1 VTSASIAGWIAQAAF
16 WILLVYGWIWNEI
29 HLPGASIF
37 LLLWVGG
44 FVGLD
49 HVAYGAAL
57 FSPFVA
63 VLDIAL
69 VFIVFKGDVR
79 LT

>member
-1 VTSASIAGWIAQAAF
+1 LWDE
-16 WILLVYGWIWNEI
+16 L
-29 HLPGASIF
+29 GARGVALF
-37 LLLWVGG
+37 LLLWLSGLFGLPFLPHGG
-44 FVGLD
+44 S
-49 HVAYGAAL
+49 L

-69 VFIVFKGDVR
+69 VFILFKGDVR